1 MTNWRTIHT
10 VLLLLLILVNLGLFW
25 ANRMEMDRLYSA
37 SDEELERVL
46 ALYDRENIQVDAV
59 LRREGYPKAP
69 AILGGA
75 GFLTTELVEKFLG
88 TEYRTA
94 YMDARQ
100 RRYTKGEESILLDPE
115 GHRFVYT
122 GTLKAESVEE
132 LAARCLSGWICTE
145 YEENRWV
152 YVQKKED
159 LYLYYNRAEFLVSDE
174 GQITLELQYYEPLG
188 YETTT
193 REVRPLDELMYGA
206 LREILLR
213 SPEGAVLQE
222 IRYGYDLNSYR
233 DAVYCLEFALD
244 NGKTVRIN
252 AYSGEILN

>member
-1 MTNWRTIHT
+1 M
-10 VLLLLLILVNLGLFW
+10 
-25 ANRMEMDRLYSA
+25 
-37 SDEELERVL
+37 
-46 ALYDRENIQVDAV
+46 
-59 LRREGYPKAP
+59 
-69 AILGGA
+69 
-75 GFLTTELVEKFLG
+75 
-88 TEYRTA
+88 
-94 YMDARQ
+94 
-100 RRYTKGEESILLDPE
+100 
-115 GHRFVYT
+115 
-122 GTLKAESVEE
+122 
-132 LAARCLSGWICTE
+132 
-145 YEENRWV
+145 
-152 YVQKKED
+152 QKKED

-188 YETTT
+188 YETINMGSA
-193 REVRPLDELMYGA
+193 RPLDELMYGA